1 MKIACAIPI
10 LSGAAAA
17 ALALMTAAP
26 ALAGPVRPGRP
37 GAAAG
42 HHTVRSILRTGSV
55 VTAAQAGRGVPRRA
69 GRRHRAAGLADHAH
83 VHRARADLTGGRP
96 RARGKVGAMSVRGG
110 SPEPAL
116 AAQLRLGQ
124 GFHEADRAQVLTELS
139 SLGRHLA
146 HWSPDRVDLEVSV
159 KDRGGPQ
166 QMVTL
171 EAWLPGWPSQVA
183 HSAAADLRRA
193 LVEVRQEMIRR
204 IEDGKARRQP
214 H

>member
-1 MKIACAIPI
+1 
-10 LSGAAAA
+10 
-17 ALALMTAAP
+17 
-26 ALAGPVRPGRP
+26 
-37 GAAAG
+37 
-42 HHTVRSILRTGSV
+42 
-55 VTAAQAGRGVPRRA
+55 
-69 GRRHRAAGLADHAH
+69 
-83 VHRARADLTGGRP
+83 
-96 RARGKVGAMSVRGG
+96 MSVRGG

-183 HSAAADLRRA
+183 HSAAADLRPCPGRGA
-193 LVEVRQEMIRR
+193 AG
-204 IEDGKARRQP
+204 DDPP
-214 H
+214 HRGRESQAAPTLITRGSTP